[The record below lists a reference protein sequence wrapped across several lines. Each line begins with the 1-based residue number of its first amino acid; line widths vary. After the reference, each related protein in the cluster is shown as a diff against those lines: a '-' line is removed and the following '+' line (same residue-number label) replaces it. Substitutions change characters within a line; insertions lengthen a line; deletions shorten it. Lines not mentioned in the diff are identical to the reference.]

1 VIRSSKNQPPP
12 LGKIYK
18 TLLKFY
24 GPQGWWPGDSSFE
37 VVVGAI
43 LTQNTSWQNVEK
55 AINNLKSKNLLDPH
69 KIHRTPAKKLASHL
83 TPSGYFNIKSK
94 RLKSTLKYLIERYD
108 GNLKRMSRRQLHPLR
123 EELLQVNGIGKE
135 TCDSILLYALN
146 KPIFV
151 VDAYTKRIF
160 SRLGLISENAT
171 YDETQEFFMN
181 NINDV
186 DSWGRQNGDRI
197 TNHQS
202 RITNPASRITVFNEY
217 HALIVRHGKIL
228 CRKKPLCNE
237 CPLLSLSCN
246 YGKR

>member
-1 VIRSSKNQPPP
+1 MRSSKNQPPP

-55 AINNLKSKNLLDPH
+55 AINNLKSRNLLDPF
-69 KIHRTPAKKLASHL
+69 KIHKTPAKKLASLL
-83 TPSGYFNIKSK
+83 TPSGYFNIKTK
-94 RLKSTLKYLIERYD
+94 RLKSALTYLIERYD
-108 GNLKRMSRRQLHPLR
+108 GNLKRMSQRQLHPLR
-123 EELLQVNGIGKE
+123 KELLEVEGIGKE

-160 SRLGLISENAT
+160 SRLGLFSEKAT
-171 YDETQEFFMN
+171 YDEIQELFMAHLN
-181 NINDV
+181 NGHWTSD
-186 DSWGRQNGDRI
+186 NGHKTRVQSPKSRVRI
-197 TNHQS
+197 
-202 RITNPASRITVFNEY
+202 FNEY
-217 HALIVRHGKIL
+217 HALIVMHGKTL
-228 CRKKPLCNE
+228 CKKNPLCNE
-237 CPLLSLSCN
+237 CPLLTLSCK
-246 YGKR
+246 YGNHKITRDSH